1 MDKIKSMEIGTTT
14 MLKEKIRAAQ
24 KAAYRMIA
32 ERDRE
37 IRVSIRALRMMQA
50 HYGNPYFSFKC
61 IPDAEVAE
69 WMEKSEAEEV
79 KVK

>member
-1 MDKIKSMEIGTTT
+1 VTTFLLIPLFVPWIVYTLMCGLIEHGVIK
-14 MLKEKIRAAQ
+14 
-24 KAAYRMIA
+24 
-32 ERDRE
+32 
-37 IRVSIRALRMMQA
+37 V
-50 HYGNPYFSFKC
+50 YGNPYFSFKC

>member
-1 MDKIKSMEIGTTT
+1 
-14 MLKEKIRAAQ
+14 
-24 KAAYRMIA
+24 MIA